1 MVQPKYSPTEALN
14 KMKLMMS
21 YDSSNTLTENEQS
34 LKTINEEA
42 QLLNEVEPIS
52 TLALIGWIAGATAAV
67 GGAGAYANASNWFM
81 GSASEEQVIRTVSK
95 LCDSIL
101 SPGSLP
107 KQYKFV
113 AQQLNKPSLG
123 PEVHAKIAD
132 EINQGANYAF
142 GTDEDQIFSAM
153 DTLVKRGTI
162 GDWCATRTEFD
173 PTTPSKFEELIIDEL
188 DGNDQAKVAGKLK
201 QILAKSRKKITTK
214 DDSTQEPNFWIET
227 FPCLRLTNSFP
238 QGWDSDIV
246 ADRFGF
252 TSVPIKLK
260 VKGVIKTY
268 RLQSDAKLFN
278 DDGSYTGFKIECAGN
293 KVTPIKE
300 SFNREKKNL
309 IEQAEVDFG
318 TGGGGSTP
326 PPPPPPIRNRYKICT
341 GTYTKGCKTEPTGPI
356 GVVQGC
362 LGIVVDG
369 RFWDKTQN
377 ALVAKGYANGF
388 TDADISKICE
398 KTKEQEISGEL
409 PSEIDPSNTDF

>member
-14 KMKLMMS
+14 RIKLMMN
-21 YDSSNTLTENEQS
+21 YDSSNTLTENEKS

-42 QLLNEVEPIS
+42 QLLNEIEPI
-52 TLALIGWIAGATAAV
+52 TIGLIALAV
-67 GGAGAYANASNWFM
+67 GAAAGGGAYANASNWFM
-81 GSASEEQVIRTVSK
+81 GSASEEQVIRQVSK
-95 LCDSIL
+95 LCDSIA

-107 KQYKFV
+107 RQYKYA
-113 AQQLNKPSLG
+113 AQQLNKPSLS
-123 PEVHAKIAD
+123 PDVHAKIAD

-142 GTDEDQIFSAM
+142 GTDEEKIFDAI
-153 DTLVKRGTI
+153 DILVKRGTI

-188 DGNDQAKVAGKLK
+188 DGNEQAKVAGKLK

-227 FPCLRLTNSFP
+227 FPCLRLTNSLP

-246 ADRFGF
+246 SDRFGF

-260 VKGVIKTY
+260 VKGVVKSY
-268 RLQSDAKLFN
+268 RIQSDGKIIN
-278 DDGSYTGFKIECAGN
+278 PDGSYNGFKIECVGN

-300 SFNREKKNL
+300 SFNPEKKNL

-318 TGGGGSTP
+318 GGGSTP
-326 PPPPPPIRNRYKICT
+326 SPTPRPKPKQNRYRNCT
-341 GTYTKGCKTEPTGPI
+341 GTYTKGCKTEPTGAI

-377 ALVAKGYANGF
+377 ALVAKGYTNGF

>member
-14 KMKLMMS
+14 RIKLMMN

-107 KQYKFV
+107 RQYKFV

-246 ADRFGF
+246 SDRFGF

-318 TGGGGSTP
+318 GGDGSTP
-326 PPPPPPIRNRYKICT
+326 PPPPPRRNRYRICT
-341 GTYTKGCKTEPTGPI
+341 GTYTQGCKTDPAGPI
-356 GVVQGC
+356 GIVQGC
-362 LGIVVDG
+362 LGGLVVDG
-369 RFWDKTQN
+369 RFWKKTQE
-377 ALVAKGYANGF
+377 ALEKKGYPNGF
-388 TDADISKICE
+388 KDTDVSKICE
-398 KTKEQEISGEL
+398 KTKDQEISGES

>member
-21 YDSSNTLTENEQS
+21 YDSSKTLNENEQS
-34 LKTINEEA
+34 LKTINEGT
-42 QLLNEVEPIS
+42 QLLNEIEPI
-52 TLALIGWIAGATAAV
+52 TIGLIAAAV
-67 GGAGAYANASNWFM
+67 GAAGGAGAYANASNWFM
-81 GSASEEQVIRTVSK
+81 GSASEEQVIKQVSK
-95 LCDSIL
+95 LCDSI
-101 SPGSLP
+101 SKPNTLP
-107 KQYKFV
+107 KQYKF
-113 AQQLNKPSLG
+113 AAEQLNKPSLS

-132 EINQGANYAF
+132 EVNQGANYAF
-142 GTDEDQIFSAM
+142 GTDEDKIFDAL
-153 DTLVKRGTI
+153 DILVKSGTI

-173 PTTPSKFEELIIDEL
+173 PTTPSKFEDLIIDEL
-188 DGNDQAKVAGKLK
+188 DGNDQAKIAGKLK

-227 FPCLRLTNSFP
+227 FPCLRLTNSLP
-238 QGWDSDIV
+238 QGWDSDIK

-318 TGGGGSTP
+318 TGGDGSTP
-326 PPPPPPIRNRYKICT
+326 PPPPKPPKTDRYHICT
-341 GTYTKGCKTEPTGPI
+341 GTYTQGCKTAPTGPI

-362 LGIVVDG
+362 LGLVVDG
-369 RFWDKTQN
+369 KFWKKTQD
-377 ALVAKGYANGF
+377 ALVAKGFSNGF
-388 TDADISKICE
+388 TDTDVSKICQ
-398 KTKEQEISGEL
+398 KTNEPEVSGES
-409 PSEIDPSNTDF
+409 PSEVDPSKTDF

>member
-1 MVQPKYSPTEALN
+1 
-14 KMKLMMS
+14 
-21 YDSSNTLTENEQS
+21 
-34 LKTINEEA
+34 
-42 QLLNEVEPIS
+42 
-52 TLALIGWIAGATAAV
+52 
-67 GGAGAYANASNWFM
+67 M

-309 IEQAEVDFG
+309 IEQADVDF
-318 TGGGGSTP
+318 GGGGSTP
-326 PPPPPPIRNRYKICT
+326 SPTPRPIQNRYRICT
-341 GTYTKGCKTEPTGPI
+341 GTYTQGCKTDPAGPI
-356 GVVQGC
+356 GIVQGC
-362 LGIVVDG
+362 LGGLVVDG
-369 RFWDKTQN
+369 RFWKKTQE
-377 ALVAKGYANGF
+377 ALEKKGYPNGF
-388 TDADISKICE
+388 KDTDVSKICE
-398 KTKEQEISGEL
+398 KTTVIEPEISKES
-409 PSEIDPSNTDF
+409 PAEIDPSNADF

>member
-14 KMKLMMS
+14 RIKLMMN

-34 LKTINEEA
+34 LKPINENT
-42 QLLNEVEPIS
+42 QLLNEIEPI
-52 TLALIGWIAGATAAV
+52 TIGLLLLAAGAV
-67 GGAGAYANASNWFM
+67 GGGGAYANASNWFM
-81 GSASEEQVIRTVSK
+81 GSASEEQVIRQVSK
-95 LCDSIL
+95 LCDSIA

-107 KQYKFV
+107 KQYKYA
-113 AQQLNKPSLG
+113 AQQLNKPSLS

-132 EINQGANYAF
+132 EINQGANYSF
-142 GTDEDQIFSAM
+142 GTDEEQIFSAI

-260 VKGVIKTY
+260 VKGAIKTY

-318 TGGGGSTP
+318 GGGSTP
-326 PPPPPPIRNRYKICT
+326 SPTRTPRPIQNRYRICT
-341 GTYTKGCKTEPTGPI
+341 GTYTQGCKTDPAGPI
-356 GVVQGC
+356 GIVQGC
-362 LGIVVDG
+362 LGGLVVDG
-369 RFWDKTQN
+369 RFWKKTQE
-377 ALVAKGYANGF
+377 ALEKKGYPNGF
-388 TDADISKICE
+388 KDTDVSKICE
-398 KTKEQEISGEL
+398 KTKDQEISGES